1 MYLSNEELYSIQ
13 GGAVTLGGLN
23 AVCRFID
30 TMLGLED
37 KKGAQ
42 YVSFFICFFIFL
54 NL

>member
-30 TMLGLED
+30 TMLGLGRVCGSTVR
-37 KKGAQ
+37 K
-42 YVSFFICFFIFL
+42 FFRR
-54 NL
+54 